1 MMELLAPSNSPILDG
16 PFSDRGGQLSA
27 ANKDGWSPDFVRG
40 IASTVEG
47 MKEVSINPEKS
58 CMSFRPSVIVDK
70 IRIDVYYGARTVGI
84 AKHHGDHGKT
94 QIFWRGCTP
103 SLLFK
108 IFKDPNIHHEDNT
121 ADKSMKFPRSNKKRS
136 RDETDAAMMLV
147 AGLNGNHSCNDDV
160 GKETALCIEETEEE
174 ELRQRLIHY
183 MKKKKQIQ
191 EKYDQALSV
200 IHSIDSKRATEAI
213 MMEEQIQM
221 REKEDLK
228 YRAHSTTKERNLQ
241 TKDDVDD
248 RTISSVSKKR
258 ADVQSE
264 HAEANDVG
272 NECQEVADDAY
283 IDSVQVPRHLLHHHQ
298 FVDCSNLQ

>member
-1 MMELLAPSNSPILDG
+1 
-16 PFSDRGGQLSA
+16 
-27 ANKDGWSPDFVRG
+27 
-40 IASTVEG
+40 
-47 MKEVSINPEKS
+47 
-58 CMSFRPSVIVDK
+58 
-70 IRIDVYYGARTVGI
+70 
-84 AKHHGDHGKT
+84 
-94 QIFWRGCTP
+94 
-103 SLLFK
+103 
-108 IFKDPNIHHEDNT
+108 
-121 ADKSMKFPRSNKKRS
+121 
-136 RDETDAAMMLV
+136 
-147 AGLNGNHSCNDDV
+147 
-160 GKETALCIEETEEE
+160 
-174 ELRQRLIHY
+174 

-298 FVDCSNLQ
+298 PHYNLHPHHYHPAIGNSTYHRLAVGQYLRQQRQMEQQLIEIRSRTCRVCGFVHASASAREQHERDLHGVSPTSITANFFDRSSTVSPSTHEGKMHKI